1 MSQEDGNKVLN
12 GFMVCDTVSG
22 SQEWCVV
29 CIDMPGHGLSS
40 HLTKGIPY
48 SSATDL
54 QAIRSLVKHVGRSRF
69 HLIGK

>member
-29 CIDMPGHGLSS
+29 CIDMPGQGLST
-40 HLTKGIPY
+40 HLPKGIPY
-48 SSATDL
+48 SPATDF
-54 QAIRSLVKHVGRSRF
+54 QAIRSLNKRLG
-69 HLIGK
+69 